1 MAKKENIVFYGTGRR
16 KNAVARVRLVEGTGK
31 ITINGKDID
40 EFFGL
45 ETLKVIVRQ
54 PLTVTNTTAK
64 YDVIATVKGGGF
76 TGQAGAIRHGIA
88 RALNEANSEYRPA
101 LKSNGFLTRDPR
113 MKERKNTVLKKLEK
127 LHNSQK
133 DRIYKIQPRKVSNFR
148 GFYYCI
154 ISKASLEP
162 FSPSKL

>member
-1 MAKKENIVFYGTGRR
+1 MAKSEKIVYAGTGRR
-16 KNAVARVRLVEGTGK
+16 KSSIARVRLVEGSGK

-54 PLTVTNTTAK
+54 PLTVTNTSDK
-64 YDVIATVKGGGF
+64 YDVICSVQGGGF

-88 RALNEANSEYRPA
+88 RALNAANIEYRPA

-113 MKERKNTVLKKLEK
+113 MKERKKYGLKKA
-127 LHNSQK
+127 
-133 DRIYKIQPRKVSNFR
+133 RKAPQF
-148 GFYYCI
+148 
-154 ISKASLEP
+154 SKR
-162 FSPSKL
+162 